1 MKGKLTHALLAAAVV
16 TGAAFGAAR
25 GLEVLPEGR
34 IRDAAESWVLEPG
47 RRLAEK
53 AGDSRALKKARKK
66 AQRALD
72 TAADR
77 AEEALED
84 RGVDADR
91 VAGLYTTGAWAAA
104 GFVVCFLG
112 VLILGVVTAVD
123 ALALGFKVSLLFFF
137 LQGLLVFGAY
147 LLISR

>member
-1 MKGKLTHALLAAAVV
+1 MKAKLLLAALAAAVV

-25 GLEVLPEGR
+25 GVEVMPEGR
-34 IRDAAESWVLEPG
+34 LRSAAESWVFEPG

-53 AGDSRALKKARKK
+53 AGDSRAVKKARKK
-66 AQRALD
+66 AQKALD
-72 TAADR
+72 SAADR

-104 GFVVCFLG
+104 GFIVCFLA
-112 VLILGVVTAVD
+112 VLILGVTSAVD

-137 LQGLLVFGAY
+137 LQGLLVFGAF
-147 LLISR
+147 LLLR

>member
-1 MKGKLTHALLAAAVV
+1 MKARLLHAVLASAVV
-16 TGAAFGAAR
+16 AGAAFGAGR
-25 GLEVLPEGR
+25 GLEALPEGR
-34 IRDAAESWVLEPG
+34 LRDAAESWVLEPG

-66 AQRALD
+66 AEKAL
-72 TAADR
+72 DR

-91 VAGLYTTGAWAAA
+91 VAGLYTTGAWAAL
-104 GFVVCFLG
+104 GFVVCLLAVLVLG
-112 VLILGVVTAVD
+112 VSSALD

-137 LQGLLVFGAY
+137 LQGALVLGAY
-147 LLISR
+147 LLLRQ

>member
-1 MKGKLTHALLAAAVV
+1 MKARLLHALLATAV
-16 TGAAFGAAR
+16 TAGASFGAGRA
-25 GLEVLPEGR
+25 LETLPEGR
-34 IRDAAESWVLEPG
+34 LREAAESWLLEPG

-66 AQRALD
+66 AEKALD
-72 TAADR
+72 KAADR

-91 VAGLYTTGAWAAA
+91 VAALYTTGAWAAV
-104 GFVVCFLG
+104 GFVVCFLA
-112 VLILGVVTAVD
+112 VLVLGVSTGLD

-147 LLISR
+147 LLLR

>member
-1 MKGKLTHALLAAAVV
+1 MKGRLLHAVLASAVV
-16 TGAAFGAAR
+16 AGAAFGAGR
-25 GLEVLPEGR
+25 GLEALPKGR
-34 IRDAAESWVLEPG
+34 LRGAAESWLLEPG

-53 AGDSRALKKARKK
+53 VGDSRALKKARKK
-66 AQRALD
+66 AEKALD
-72 TAADR
+72 KAADR

-91 VAGLYTTGAWAAA
+91 VAALYTTGAWALA
-104 GFVVCFLG
+104 GFVVCFLA
-112 VLILGVVTAVD
+112 VLFLGVSTAAD

-147 LLISR
+147 LLLK

>member
-1 MKGKLTHALLAAAVV
+1 MKAKLLHAALSAAVV
-16 TGAAFGAAR
+16 AGAAFGAGR

-34 IRDAAESWVLEPG
+34 LRGAAESWLLEPG

-53 AGDSRALKKARKK
+53 AGDSRAVRKARKK
-66 AQRALD
+66 AEKALD
-72 TAADR
+72 KAADR

-91 VAGLYTTGAWAAA
+91 VAALYTTGAWAAV
-104 GFVVCFLG
+104 GFVVCFLA
-112 VLILGVVTAVD
+112 VLVLGVTTALD

-147 LLISR
+147 LLLK